1 VALNVVMLGPPGA
14 GKGTQAER
22 FAREYGIPKISTG
35 DILREAVQS
44 ASDLGRQVKALM
56 DRGELVNDG
65 LITGIVRERL
75 AKPDATAGFVL
86 DGFPRTVPQAEAL
99 DAIMAGR
106 DPLIVVE
113 MKVPDEELVRRVKG
127 RRVCKECGTN
137 VSAFGAGPGLA
148 QLCERC
154 GGELVTRSDDTEM
167 VVRDRLKVYWRDTAP
182 MIEYYGKRPT
192 FRAIDGAQRPEQV
205 RLALVGAIRELAIA
219 AGVVLGK
226 GTAGFAAGRGAAGM
240 SARKGVGA

>member
-1 VALNVVMLGPPGA
+1 MALNVVMLGPPGA

-22 FAREYGIPKISTG
+22 FARDHGIPKISTG

-44 ASDLGRQVKALM
+44 GSELGRQVKSLM
-56 DRGELVNDG
+56 DAGQLVNDD
-65 LITGIVRERL
+65 LIIGIVRERL
-75 AKPDATAGFVL
+75 ARPDCAAGFVL

-99 DAIMAGR
+99 DGIMAGR

-113 MKVPDEELVRRVKG
+113 MKVPDEELVRRVQR

-137 VSAFGAGPGLA
+137 VSAFGAGPALV

-154 GGELVTRSDDTEM
+154 GGELVTRSDDSEG

-182 MIEYYGKRPT
+182 MIAYYGPRPT
-192 FRAIDGAQRPEQV
+192 FRSVDGAQRPEQV
-205 RLALVGAIRELAIA
+205 RLALVGAITEMATA
-219 AGVVLGK
+219 AGVALGS
-226 GTAGFAAGRGAAGM
+226 GVPGLAAGRGTAGL
-240 SARKGVGA
+240 SARKGAGA

>member
-22 FAREYGIPKISTG
+22 FAREHGLPKISTG

-44 ASDLGRQVKALM
+44 GSALGREVKALM
-56 DRGELVNDG
+56 DRGELVNDA

-75 AKPDATAGFVL
+75 GRPDVTPGFVL

-99 DAIMAGR
+99 DAIIAGR
-106 DPLIVVE
+106 DPLIVIE
-113 MKVPDEELVRRVKG
+113 MQVPDEELVRRVRG

-137 VSAFGAGPGLA
+137 VSAFGAGPGLV

-154 GGELVTRSDDTEM
+154 GGELVTRSDDTET
-167 VVRDRLKVYWRDTAP
+167 VVRERLKVYWRDTRP
-182 MIEYYGKRPT
+182 MIAYYGARPG
-192 FRAIDGAQRPEQV
+192 FRSIDGAQSPEKVRQALISAVLQV
-205 RLALVGAIRELAIA
+205 AAAVGLSPA
-219 AGVVLGK
+219 
-226 GTAGFAAGRGAAGM
+226 RGA
-240 SARKGVGA
+240 GA

>member
-1 VALNVVMLGPPGA
+1 VAVNVVMLGPPGA

-22 FAREYGIPKISTG
+22 FAREHGIPKISTG

-44 ASDLGRQVKALM
+44 GSDLGRKVKALM
-56 DRGELVNDG
+56 DRGELVNDD
-65 LITGIVRERL
+65 LIIGIVRERL
-75 AKPDATAGFVL
+75 AKPDCTAGFVL

-226 GTAGFAAGRGAAGM
+226 GTAGFATGRGAAGM